1 MKKYNSYCRCK
12 AVQNLKN
19 GSSRQSFYCNLPY
32 ILKPYKYTGIRHYY
46 KRLESIKDFQISIY
60 IAIYM
65 VYGIFLI
72 EGQIKILKVT
82 YRLSITSMA
91 LIRKINFTNNISLSM
106 LPNA

>member
-1 MKKYNSYCRCK
+1 M
-12 AVQNLKN
+12 
-19 GSSRQSFYCNLPY
+19 G
-32 ILKPYKYTGIRHYY
+32 
-46 KRLESIKDFQISIY
+46 
-60 IAIYM
+60 
-65 VYGIFLI
+65 YGIFLI